1 MWYIKR
7 TPPWYVDRDVSI
19 RNSLRS
25 NYTSK
30 YDTSTRCTYSSL
42 EPLVPGAA
50 YLVYQAGS
58 TCSRARY
65 QQRELLS
72 TWYDLVRYMQAPNR
86 LGDVGEARWPLSHR
100 WTDTSST
107 LPDAA
112 HDSRN
117 QGRVVSLSELS
128 LSACV
133 RLCQLREVHHSLQ
146 QSLNP
151 WSRTQSA
158 ATDGSPACCT

>member
-42 EPLVPGAA
+42 EPHVPGAA

-58 TCSRARY
+58 TYSRARY
-65 QQRELLS
+65 QQRDLLS
-72 TWYDLVRYMQAPNR
+72 IWYDLVRYMQAPNR
-86 LGDVGEARWPLSHR
+86 LGDVGDARWPLSHR
-100 WTDTSST
+100 
-107 LPDAA
+107 
-112 HDSRN
+112 
-117 QGRVVSLSELS
+117 
-128 LSACV
+128 
-133 RLCQLREVHHSLQ
+133 
-146 QSLNP
+146 
-151 WSRTQSA
+151 
-158 ATDGSPACCT
+158 